1 MVMGKLQGAPG
12 DDLANGAMKS
22 KAEEISLLVD
32 GELDVM
38 HIEGV
43 CTHLRD
49 AGSITTWVCY
59 HVIGDTL
66 RGSGAMM
73 PGFAARFAT
82 RLSAEPTVLSPPR
95 RRPAPAA
102 VAWAAAATVAAI
114 SVVGWVAMTT
124 LPAGDGSMPAAL
136 ATARLAATV
145 RAADTRPVVDNEYL
159 LVHQEYSPTTAIQ
172 GARPYLRAVA
182 ATEPDAR
189 P

>member
-12 DDLANGAMKS
+12 DDVA

-32 GELDVM
+32 NELDAEHVD
-38 HIEGV
+38 GV
-43 CTHLRD
+43 CVCLRD
-49 AGSITTWVCY
+49 AGSMATWVYY
-59 HVIGDTL
+59 HMIGDAL
-66 RGSGAMM
+66 RGSSAIM
-73 PGFAARFAT
+73 PGFSERFAT
-82 RLSAEPTVLSPPR
+82 RLAAEPTVLSPQ

-124 LPAGDGSMPAAL
+124 LSAGDGGMPAAI
-136 ATARLAATV
+136 ATARQAATV
-145 RAADTRPVVDNEYL
+145 RASDTRPAVDNEYL

-182 ATEPDAR
+182 ATDPDAR